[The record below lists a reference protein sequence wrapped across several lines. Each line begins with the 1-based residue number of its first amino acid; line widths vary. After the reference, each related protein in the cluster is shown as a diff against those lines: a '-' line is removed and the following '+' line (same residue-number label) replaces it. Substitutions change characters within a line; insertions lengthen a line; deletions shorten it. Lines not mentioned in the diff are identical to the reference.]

1 MVNLVYWIKAARL
14 RTLPLAFSCI
24 LMGASIAKIYSFE
37 ISPVKLIL
45 ALLTTLFLQ
54 ILSNFANDYGDGIK
68 GSDQFREVKDRMV
81 QSGKISRD
89 DMKKGI
95 IITSIISFISGIL
108 LIFYSFSTEDTF
120 KILLFLVLGI
130 LAIVAAIK
138 YTVGKSA
145 YGYHG
150 LGDLFV
156 FIFFGIIGVFG
167 SFFLFTQE
175 VKLLVIPGSLY
186 IGSLSCAVLNL
197 NNMRDIDND
206 FKSNKKTFAVLLG
219 QNNSKIYH
227 YFLIITA
234 LISLFFLLVNS
245 GNSLYFLSAF
255 PFIICLI
262 NVRSV
267 YRNKNPQKLD
277 GELKKVALSC
287 FFTNLI
293 VFVTALII

>member
-1 MVNLVYWIKAARL
+1 MKLVYWIKAARL

-24 LMGASIAKIYSFE
+24 LMGAAIAKICSFE
-37 ISPVKLIL
+37 FSIIKLIL
-45 ALLTTLFLQ
+45 ALFTTLFLQ

-68 GSDQFREVKDRMV
+68 GSDQYRQTNDRMV
-81 QSGKISRD
+81 QTGKISKKE
-89 DMKKGI
+89 MKKGI
-95 IITSIISFISGIL
+95 IIMSISGFFSGLL
-108 LIFYSFSTEDTF
+108 LIFFSFPSEDTY
-120 KILLFLVLGI
+120 KILLFLVLGV

-138 YTVGKSA
+138 YTVGRAA

-156 FIFFGIIGVFG
+156 FLFFGIVGVFG

-175 VKLLVIPGSLY
+175 INILAVPGSLY

-197 NNMRDIDND
+197 NNMRDIEND
-206 FKSNKKTFAVLLG
+206 IKSNKQTFAALLG
-219 QNNSKIYH
+219 QKKSKIYH

-234 LISLFFLLVNS
+234 FISLIFLLISS
-245 GNSLYFLSAF
+245 GSKLYYLSIL

-262 NVRSV
+262 NILSV
-267 YRNKNPQKLD
+267 YKNKNPQDLD

-287 FFTNLI
+287 FITCLMLY
-293 VFVTALII
+293 VTGIII